1 MHQTSIHPLQF
12 KPLNQHLATKFPP
25 PPSSCH
31 SKIWQVRNL
40 HSPHEETKKNPRKL
54 KTIPSKTRIN
64 EQEKSLTLYNT
75 IPERPLPCSFLGI
88 KFLVASMIIFPLID
102 LHFCFYIPVF
112 NKWITPQL
120 IERKLCS

>member
-1 MHQTSIHPLQF
+1 
-12 KPLNQHLATKFPP
+12 
-25 PPSSCH
+25 
-31 SKIWQVRNL
+31 
-40 HSPHEETKKNPRKL
+40 
-54 KTIPSKTRIN
+54 
-64 EQEKSLTLYNT
+64 LYNT